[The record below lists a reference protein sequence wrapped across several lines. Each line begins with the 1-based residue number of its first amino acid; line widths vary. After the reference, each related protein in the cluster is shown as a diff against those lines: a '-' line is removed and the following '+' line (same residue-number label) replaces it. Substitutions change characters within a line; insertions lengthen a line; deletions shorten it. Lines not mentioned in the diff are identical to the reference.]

1 MNLVIHYVHD
11 VMVVLQVSN
20 LKVKTCNAF
29 KLQVPLVVTL
39 FYCLETMRQQI
50 ETNTQYVHFMWM
62 TLFTIN
68 GSFASISILK
78 QALIPET
85 TNMM

>member
-20 LKVKTCNAF
+20 LKVKMCNAF

-50 ETNTQYVHFMWM
+50 ENQYKVRTVHVNDP
-62 TLFTIN
+62 LYH
-68 GSFASISILK
+68 
-78 QALIPET
+78 
-85 TNMM
+85 